1 MLFWQSRWTIWS
13 RHQIHSSAS
22 KIGMVHRPK
31 SMVVT
36 PAVDWL
42 GELVAPALSRRTQ
55 DAGRRHADAAVNLK
69 LPVRPVQPPRFF
81 NPLPVA
87 FLCAPPLP
95 VYHQFNTTAPGTAAR
110 SAGEKTE
117 KRNQP
122 QERRAKQ
129 LERRASP
136 VAQFF
141 FAAHMAPPPLR
152 ARFLAPPA
160 ASATRTPLRAH
171 FFILFSSHG
180 RCAPRPARGH

>member
-1 MLFWQSRWTIWS
+1 MVYSLRQLTD
-13 RHQIHSSAS
+13 SAS
-22 KIGMVHRPK
+22 SLP
-31 SMVVT
+31 
-36 PAVDWL
+36 PL
-42 GELVAPALSRRTQ
+42 CL
-55 DAGRRHADAAVNLK
+55 AGRRHADAAVNLK
-69 LPVRPVQPPRFF
+69 LPVRPVQPPRFLT
-81 NPLPVA
+81 PSPSLSS
-87 FLCAPPLP
+87 AP
-95 VYHQFNTTAPGTAAR
+95 TTTTSSPPPHRGRRPDRPAR
-110 SAGEKTE
+110 
-117 KRNQP
+117 KRRKENQP

-129 LERRASP
+129 LARRASP